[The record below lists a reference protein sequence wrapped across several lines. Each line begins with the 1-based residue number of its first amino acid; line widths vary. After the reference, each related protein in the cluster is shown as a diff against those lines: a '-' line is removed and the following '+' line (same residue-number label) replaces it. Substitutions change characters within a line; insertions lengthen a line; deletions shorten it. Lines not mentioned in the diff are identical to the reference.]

1 MTTINKTIKSPTAP
15 KSTKVLWDNGTD
27 TYYNIIEDGNISL
40 DTTKKSLLE
49 RIEALE

>member
-27 TYYNIIEDGNISL
+27 LMINRNS
-40 DTTKKSLLE
+40 K
-49 RIEALE
+49 

>member
-27 TYYNIIEDGNISL
+27 LMINRNGKWEKVNKPMSAEMT
-40 DTTKKSLLE
+40 E